1 MIITA
6 NQSFFKNSFSI
17 HHHRM
22 EQIRFEYLLFS
33 LSTFQK
39 RILEFI
45 KPRPNSIFNV
55 PNSSSL
61 TYLTRLRVGLSHL
74 REHIFR
80 HNFGDSLNPTC
91 NYRNATTE
99 STKHYLLHCWNFQN
113 EKQSLLQNVLTVN
126 PNLLSMNA
134 DVLTHLLLYGNNTL
148 TGNTNTFPL
157 NSVRKAIHT
166 NSTTRNVKMT
176 FICWPTHLHTHRNVK
191 IIPHN
196 FL

>member
-6 NQSFFKNSFSI
+6 NHSFFKNTVFPSTIIEWNKLDSNI
-17 HHHRM
+17 CSSPY
-22 EQIRFEYLLFS
+22 QLFR
-33 LSTFQK
+33 K

-74 REHIFR
+74 LEHKFR
-80 HNFGDSLNPTC
+80 HNFGDSVNPTC
-91 NYRNATTE
+91 NYSNVTE
-99 STKHYLLHCWNFQN
+99 SAKYYLLHCWNFQN

-134 DVLTHLLLYGNNTL
+134 DLLTHLLLYGNNIL

-157 NSVRKAIHT
+157 NSVREAIHT
-166 NSTTRNVKMT
+166 NSTTINVKMT
-176 FICWPTHLHTHRNVK
+176 FVC
-191 IIPHN
+191 
-196 FL
+196 